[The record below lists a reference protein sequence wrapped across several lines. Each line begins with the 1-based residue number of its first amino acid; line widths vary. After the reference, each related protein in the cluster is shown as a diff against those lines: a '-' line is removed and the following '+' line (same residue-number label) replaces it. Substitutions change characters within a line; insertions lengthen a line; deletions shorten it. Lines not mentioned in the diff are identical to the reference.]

1 MANQQVREI
10 LEEARRFHDRLAA
23 LYRETGDRQTRERVR
38 LLLHYLSR
46 HEVHLSESMTA
57 FQKEGAR
64 EVLGSWIPSKTVDD
78 VLRQLQ
84 GLRLPANATSDEIVR
99 LALQYDDHLV
109 SLFRLLAEKAPDD
122 HVRQLF
128 LSLVTLEQKA
138 ESTLARDT
146 IDFSD
151 L

>member
-1 MANQQVREI
+1 MANQQVGEI

-46 HEVHLSESMTA
+46 HEVHLSKSMTA

-64 EVLGSWIPSKTVDD
+64 EVLESWIPSKTVDD

-84 GLRLPANATSDEIVR
+84 GLRLPAHATPDEIVR

-138 ESTLARDT
+138 ESILARDT
-146 IDFSD
+146 INFSD